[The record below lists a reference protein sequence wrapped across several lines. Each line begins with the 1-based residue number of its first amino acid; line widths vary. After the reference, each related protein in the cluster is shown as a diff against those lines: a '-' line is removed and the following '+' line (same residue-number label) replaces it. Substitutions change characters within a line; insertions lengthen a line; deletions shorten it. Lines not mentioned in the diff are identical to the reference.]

1 MTSLNIDR
9 IGNEIADAYNDGFE
23 DGINHKKTLIKL
35 VEEWAKDKDL
45 LHKKNADK
53 QFLKFIEEVF
63 EFKAEMDQVERIE
76 HDKLREIYTDRMK
89 LEMGDIIVTLIIL
102 CKQLDI
108 DLFDCL
114 NKAYKKISIR
124 TGKTINGTFIKS
136 EDLWWMQRCLLIPYK
151 TFRDR
156 NRIVNYYERRGYY
169 IEVWEG
175 YIYCYRG
182 K

>member
-136 EDLWWMQRCLLIPYK
+136 EDL
-151 TFRDR
+151 
-156 NRIVNYYERRGYY
+156 
-169 IEVWEG
+169 
-175 YIYCYRG
+175 
-182 K
+182 

>member
-1 MTSLNIDR
+1 MNNINTDK
-9 IGNEIADAYNDGFE
+9 IGDELAQAYQEGYKQGREEPYLLKN
-23 DGINHKKTLIKL
+23 L

-63 EFKAEMDQVERIE
+63 EFKSEMDLVERTE

-124 TGKTINGTFIKS
+124 TGKTINGTFVKS
-136 EDLWWMQRCLLIPYK
+136 EDL
-151 TFRDR
+151 
-156 NRIVNYYERRGYY
+156 
-169 IEVWEG
+169 
-175 YIYCYRG
+175 
-182 K
+182 

>member
-63 EFKAEMDQVERIE
+63 EFKSEMDLVERTE

-89 LEMGDIIVTLIIL
+89 LEMGDIVVTLIIL
-102 CKQLDI
+102 CKQLGI
-108 DLFDCL
+108 DVVECL
-114 NKAYKKISIR
+114 EKAYKKIEAR
-124 TGKTINGTFIKS
+124 TGKTINGTFVKS
-136 EDLWWMQRCLLIPYK
+136 EDL
-151 TFRDR
+151 
-156 NRIVNYYERRGYY
+156 
-169 IEVWEG
+169 
-175 YIYCYRG
+175 
-182 K
+182 